1 MAGGIDSQYGFL
13 YQENAFIL
21 TALTHAGTNTYFTYE
36 GVDDIDIENAD
47 LLYTIGIYSKSTYIQ
62 VKSGSV
68 SENCMI
74 RVIVNWINLDCFS
87 NNLNLV
93 LVVENDLSFSYNNEN
108 FAKKVISF
116 IKAGKSKKKNSISRI
131 AYDKYIEEID
141 SSDFK
146 DKILNLFN
154 LIKVEVKSFEAIF
167 NEISSI
173 YIKNYC
179 QDIKISLKA
188 KEKRIERFMNYIKSE
203 IDYAISQKTKYVLE
217 YSNLISIILK
227 VKDEICDDKYI
238 TDMMQ
243 LRKKCEQE
251 ALEILKESNS
261 REIEQLKL
269 VNDNENF
276 VIKGLINK
284 LMYMDFREVYVES
297 TSTIIS
303 NIEYQA
309 KVNHEDVIDEL
320 EEFEKTPKLIYKNTI
335 KKNISSE
342 LLPKEST
349 YVKGCYIFLTSDEIE
364 EDFQITW
371 GCNNG
376 E

>member
-21 TALTHAGTNTYFTYE
+21 TVLTHAGTNTYFTYE

-47 LLYTIGIYSKSTYIQ
+47 LLYTIGVYSKSTYIQ

-108 FAKKVISF
+108 FAEKVISF
-116 IKAGKSKKKNSISRI
+116 IKDGKSKKKNSISRI

-154 LIKVEVKSFEAIF
+154 WIKVEVKSFEAIF

-376 E
+376 K